1 MERLRF
7 APALTRIRER
17 YRSGSRLL
25 VRMIDHVNAFAL
37 TVRDVRK
44 CAEFYR
50 DKVGLT
56 VQMMNDNEAYLKFA
70 QKGAPVLAIIGAG
83 GLAKE
88 LPPERIR
95 PDQSPLVRNYFAVFL
110 DDADK
115 EYETLRSQGV
125 KFLQPPAT
133 RPNGQRFAFF
143 EDPEG
148 NLWEISH
155 FPKK

>member
-1 MERLRF
+1 
-7 APALTRIRER
+7 
-17 YRSGSRLL
+17 
-25 VRMIDHVNAFAL
+25 MIDHLNAFAL

-50 DKVGLT
+50 DKIGLT
-56 VQMMNDNEAYLKFA
+56 VSEINDEEAYLKFPV
-70 QKGAPVLAIIGAG
+70 KGSPVLAIIGAR

-88 LPPERIR
+88 LPPDRIR

-110 DDADK
+110 EDADK
-115 EYETLRSQGV
+115 EYETLRQKGV

-133 RPNGQRFAFF
+133 RPSGQRYAFF

>member
-1 MERLRF
+1 
-7 APALTRIRER
+7 
-17 YRSGSRLL
+17 
-25 VRMIDHVNAFAL
+25 MIDHVNAFAL
-37 TVRDVRK
+37 TVRDVKK

-50 DKVGLT
+50 DKIGLT
-56 VQMMNDNEAYLKFA
+56 VNEMNDEEAYLSFP
-70 QKGAPVLAIIGAG
+70 QKGSPVLAIIGAE
-83 GLAKE
+83 GLTRE
-88 LPPERIR
+88 LPVERIR

-110 DDADK
+110 EDADK
-115 EYETLRSQGV
+115 EYETLRLKGV

-155 FPKK
+155 FPKG

>member
-1 MERLRF
+1 
-7 APALTRIRER
+7 
-17 YRSGSRLL
+17 
-25 VRMIDHVNAFAL
+25 MIDHVNAIAL

-50 DKVGLT
+50 DKVGLK
-56 VQMMNDNEAYLKFA
+56 VDMMDDEEAYLSLG
-70 QKGAPVLAIIGAG
+70 QKGAPVLAIIGAR

-88 LPPERIR
+88 LPAERIR
-95 PDQSPLVRNYFAVFL
+95 PNELPLQRNYIAVFL
-110 DDADK
+110 EDADK
-115 EYETLRSQGV
+115 EYERLRERGV

-155 FPKK
+155 FPKE

>member
-1 MERLRF
+1 
-7 APALTRIRER
+7 
-17 YRSGSRLL
+17 
-25 VRMIDHVNAFAL
+25 MIDHVNAFAL
-37 TVRDVRK
+37 TVRDVKK

-50 DKVGLT
+50 DKLGLK
-56 VQMMNDNEAYLKFA
+56 VHEMSDEEAYLSFP
-70 QKGAPVLAIIGAG
+70 QKGSPILAIIGAT

-88 LPPERIR
+88 LPADRVR
-95 PDQSPLVRNYFAVFL
+95 PTESPFQRNYFAVFL

-115 EYETLRSQGV
+115 AYEALRSQGV
-125 KFLQPPAT
+125 HFLQPPAS

-155 FPKK
+155 FPKG